1 MNRSDC
7 RRVVC
12 WGLLMT
18 SAGFNVTSSLTLVGF
33 SSLSGHS
40 SLLFF
45 VFLLLYLFV
54 LFSDSLVIYI
64 ICSQRALHRPMFAF
78 VASFLLNSLTA
89 STLIYPKIMS
99 DLLLSGAGL
108 VQVSRTL
115 CLCQGFFVSSL
126 GGASFMLLSAMAF
139 DRYLSICYPMHY
151 AVLVTPAKVVLML
164 LLCWMLPAILGGVTT
179 LLVSRLPLCR
189 AQLNRVY
196 CDIYSLVS
204 LSCGGAEAQLSGLYI
219 LLFTAIIVFLP
230 AAFMLF
236 SYARILFIC
245 LWRSRSFSS
254 KALQT
259 CLPHLLVFFNYSISV
274 YLDMMLRRLQSNRES
289 DSTVITSILI
299 LVPTVLNPVVYG
311 LKLKEVFTH
320 VKRLLSCRRDS

>member
-1 MNRSDC
+1 
-7 RRVVC
+7 
-12 WGLLMT
+12 MT
-18 SAGFNVTSSLTLVGF
+18 SAGFNVTSCLTLVGF

-78 VASFLLNSLTA
+78 VASVLLNSLTA
-89 STLIYPKIMS
+89 STVFYPKLLS

-108 VQVSRTL
+108 VQVSRTF
-115 CLCQGFFVSSL
+115 CLCQSFFVSSL
-126 GGASFMLLSAMAF
+126 GGSSFMLLSAMAF
-139 DRYLSICYPMHY
+139 DRYLSICHPMHY

-164 LLCWMLPAILGGVTT
+164 LLCWMLPSILVGVST
-179 LLVSRLPLCR
+179 LLASRLPLCR

-204 LSCGGAEAQLSGLYI
+204 LSCGGAEAQLSGIYG
-219 LLFTAIIVFLP
+219 LLITAVIIFLP
-230 AAFMLF
+230 ATFVLF
-236 SYARILFIC
+236 SYAKILFIC
-245 LWRSRSFSS
+245 LRRSRSFSS

-274 YLDMMLRRLQSNRES
+274 SLDLLLRRLQSNRES
-289 DSTVITSILI
+289 DSTLITSILMM

-311 LKLKEVFTH
+311 LKLKEVFMH
-320 VKRLLSCRRDS
+320 VKRLLRGRRDS

>member
-1 MNRSDC
+1 
-7 RRVVC
+7 
-12 WGLLMT
+12 MT

-33 SSLSGHS
+33 SSMSGHS

-54 LFSDSLVIYI
+54 LSSDSLVIYI

-78 VASFLLNSLTA
+78 VASLLLNSLIA
-89 STLIYPKIMS
+89 STVFYPKLLS

-115 CLCQGFFVSSL
+115 CQCQGFLLSSL

-139 DRYLSICYPMHY
+139 DRYLSICHPMHY

-164 LLCWMLPAILGGVTT
+164 LFCWMLPVILVGVSV
-179 LLVSRLPLCR
+179 LLASRLPICR
-189 AQLNRVY
+189 AQLDRAY
-196 CDIYSLVS
+196 CNINSIVS
-204 LSCGGAEAQLSGLYI
+204 LSCGGAAAQLSGLYI
-219 LLFTAIIVFLP
+219 LLIVTATVFLP
-230 AAFMLF
+230 AAVFLF

-245 LWRSRSFSS
+245 LRRSRSFSN

-274 YLDMMLRRLQSNRES
+274 CLDVMLRRLQSNRES
-289 DSTVITSILI
+289 DTTLITSMLI
-299 LVPTVLNPVVYG
+299 LAPTVLNPVVYG

>member
-1 MNRSDC
+1 
-7 RRVVC
+7 
-12 WGLLMT
+12 
-18 SAGFNVTSSLTLVGF
+18 
-33 SSLSGHS
+33 
-40 SLLFF
+40 
-45 VFLLLYLFV
+45 
-54 LFSDSLVIYI
+54 
-64 ICSQRALHRPMFAF
+64 MFAF
-78 VASFLLNSLTA
+78 VASLLLNSLTA
-89 STLIYPKIMS
+89 STVIYPKLLS

-115 CLCQGFFVSSL
+115 CQCQGFLLSSL

-139 DRYLSICYPMHY
+139 DRYLSICHPMHY

-164 LLCWMLPAILGGVTT
+164 LLCWMLPVILVGVSV
-179 LLVSRLPLCR
+179 LLDSRLLICG
-189 AQLNRVY
+189 AQLDRAY
-196 CDIYSLVS
+196 CNINSIVS
-204 LSCGGAEAQLSGLYI
+204 LSCGGAAAQLSGIYI
-219 LLFTAIIVFLP
+219 LLIVTATVFLP
-230 AAFMLF
+230 AAVFLF

-245 LWRSRSFSS
+245 LRRSRSFSS

-274 YLDMMLRRLQSNRES
+274 CLDVMLRRLQSNRES
-289 DSTVITSILI
+289 DTTLITSMLI

>member
-1 MNRSDC
+1 
-7 RRVVC
+7 
-12 WGLLMT
+12 MT
-18 SAGFNVTSSLTLVGF
+18 SAGFNVTSSLTLLGF

-78 VASFLLNSLTA
+78 VASLLLNFLTV
-89 STLIYPKIMS
+89 STLIYPKLLS
-99 DLLLSGAGL
+99 DMLLSGAGL

-115 CLCQGFFVSSL
+115 CLCQGFFVSTL
-126 GGASFMLLSAMAF
+126 GGSSFMLLSAMAF
-139 DRYLSICYPMHY
+139 DRYLSICHPMHY

-164 LLCWMLPAILGGVTT
+164 PFCWMLPAILGGVTT
-179 LLVSRLPLCR
+179 LLVSRLSLCR

-196 CDIYSLVS
+196 CDIDSYFT

-219 LLFTAIIVFLP
+219 LVIFTATIFLP
-230 AAFMLF
+230 AAFILF

-254 KALQT
+254 KALHT
-259 CLPHLLVFFNYSISV
+259 CLPHLLVFFNYTISV
-274 YLDMMLRRLQSNRES
+274 YLDLMLRRLQSNRES
-289 DSTVITSILI
+289 DSTLITSILML
-299 LVPTVLNPVVYG
+299 LVPTLLNPVVYG

>member
-1 MNRSDC
+1 
-7 RRVVC
+7 
-12 WGLLMT
+12 MT

-78 VASFLLNSLTA
+78 VASVLLNSLTA
-89 STLIYPKIMS
+89 STVFYPKLLS

-115 CLCQGFFVSSL
+115 CLCQGFLVSSL

-139 DRYLSICYPMHY
+139 DRYLSICHPMHY

-164 LLCWMLPAILGGVTT
+164 LLCWLLPVILVGVTT
-179 LLVSRLPLCR
+179 LLASRLPLCR

-196 CDIYSLVS
+196 CDIYSIVS
-204 LSCGGAEAQLSGLYI
+204 LSCGGAEAQLSGI
-219 LLFTAIIVFLP
+219 FGLLITAVIIFLP
-230 AAFMLF
+230 AAFVLF

-245 LWRSRSFSS
+245 LRRSRSFSS

-259 CLPHLLVFFNYSISV
+259 CLPHLLVFFNYSICV
-274 YLDMMLRRLQSNRES
+274 CLDLLLRRLQSNRES
-289 DSTVITSILI
+289 DSTLITSILMM

-311 LKLKEVFTH
+311 LKLKELFTH
-320 VKRLLSCRRDS
+320 VKRLLRCRRDS

>member
-1 MNRSDC
+1 
-7 RRVVC
+7 
-12 WGLLMT
+12 MT

-33 SSLSGHS
+33 SSMSGHS

-89 STLIYPKIMS
+89 STVFYPKLLS

-108 VQVSRTL
+108 VQVSRTM
-115 CLCQGFFVSSL
+115 CQCQGFLLSSL
-126 GGASFMLLSAMAF
+126 GGASFFVLSAMAF
-139 DRYLSICYPMHY
+139 DRYLSICHPMHY

-164 LLCWMLPAILGGVTT
+164 LLCWMLPVILVGVTT
-179 LLVSRLPLCR
+179 LLASRLPLCR
-189 AQLNRVY
+189 AQLNRAY

-204 LSCGGAEAQLSGLYI
+204 LSCGGAAAQLSGIYI
-219 LLFTAIIVFLP
+219 LLITAVIVFP
-230 AAFMLF
+230 AAFILF

-245 LWRSRSFSS
+245 LRRSRSFSS

-259 CLPHLLVFFNYSISV
+259 CLPHLLGFFNYSINIC
-274 YLDMMLRRLQSNRES
+274 LDLMLRRLQSNRES
-289 DSTVITSILI
+289 DSTLITSMLM
-299 LVPTVLNPVVYG
+299 LLPTVLNPVVYG
-311 LKLKEVFTH
+311 LKLKEVFTY
-320 VKRLLSCRRDS
+320 

>member
-1 MNRSDC
+1 
-7 RRVVC
+7 
-12 WGLLMT
+12 MT

-33 SSLSGHS
+33 SSMSGHS

-89 STLIYPKIMS
+89 STVFYPKLLS

-108 VQVSRTL
+108 VQVSRTM
-115 CLCQGFFVSSL
+115 CLCQGFLLSSL
-126 GGASFMLLSAMAF
+126 GGASFFVLSAMAF
-139 DRYLSICYPMHY
+139 DRYLSICHPMHY

-164 LLCWMLPAILGGVTT
+164 LLCWMLPVILVGVTT
-179 LLVSRLPLCR
+179 LLASRLPICR
-189 AQLNRVY
+189 AQLNRAY

-204 LSCGGAEAQLSGLYI
+204 LSCGGAAAQLSGIYI
-219 LLFTAIIVFLP
+219 LLITAVIVFP
-230 AAFMLF
+230 AAFILF

-245 LWRSRSFSS
+245 LRRSRSFSS

-259 CLPHLLVFFNYSISV
+259 CLPHLLGFFNYSINIC
-274 YLDMMLRRLQSNRES
+274 LDLMLRRLQSNRES
-289 DSTVITSILI
+289 DSTLITSMLM
-299 LVPTVLNPVVYG
+299 LLPTVLNPVVYG
-311 LKLKEVFTH
+311 LKLKEVFTY
-320 VKRLLSCRRDS
+320 